1 MTIWLSSV
9 EFLILQEEMPSKFS
23 FRHTGRFRHFTL
35 SPIQCI
41 KFGIVLPMEIL
52 VILPHHSML
61 CFIIEKSDGKRSFG
75 KVQPYRFEM
84 AVERAY
90 SFFPPPFKKLKAH
103 ENEEPEE

>member
-61 CFIIEKSDGKRSFG
+61 CFIVEKSDGKRSFG

-90 SFFPPPFKKLKAH
+90 SFFPPPLAH